1 MSASG
6 KRAASTSP
14 EGQREKKRGRPKG
27 SKNKT
32 APSKPAPKN
41 TAKSTPKHAPK
52 PAPKATPKETN
63 GAESEKDTAGE
74 GGKKRKRQTKGDG
87 KALLSSVMDQAPT
100 SSASKKKTPQKTPTD
115 METLHKAL
123 FRDHS
128 LKVVKVATLQ
138 KSHRSSLLDRG
149 FKETDEVVFCEACNG
164 PRSNWDL
171 DSLRQHLTG
180 IKHTELLARLME
192 KKGTKVK
199 KTHPEDDAD
208 KNDDEAEDEDEEEK
222 EVRVTTGLFSKTEKN
237 KMFARAA
244 LYGGST
250 SGQARHFRN
259 AAAKLYGDPSISKGA
274 LVEMHID
281 KIFQEDMEVV
291 LEDLQRSGTIQLL
304 FDGAVV
310 LGNHILAVSGGSTGK
325 WIDTFV
331 NRSGSTTKHENIAL
345 MLSILREKHPDTAS
359 FCADAASYNVKALM
373 ELADV
378 KGLIVFLCVAHAV
391 HNILKSYTEKH
402 YPDVYKLLTKL
413 RTSMSKASTRNKR
426 YVAFQESLRSAAP
439 VSEEEATSFL
449 TSQLNALE
457 LALKDGAMSEET
469 VNASVGAMG
478 IGVNTMA
485 AAWDHVKNERDQHQA
500 RKHGCAK
507 PLSATTL
514 IASKGTRFNS
524 TYALMQHA
532 LPRTLPFLYLIP
544 SSSHAGK

>member
-1 MSASG
+1 
-6 KRAASTSP
+6 
-14 EGQREKKRGRPKG
+14 
-27 SKNKT
+27 
-32 APSKPAPKN
+32 
-41 TAKSTPKHAPK
+41 
-52 PAPKATPKETN
+52 
-63 GAESEKDTAGE
+63 
-74 GGKKRKRQTKGDG
+74 
-87 KALLSSVMDQAPT
+87 
-100 SSASKKKTPQKTPTD
+100 

-237 KMFARAA
+237 KMFAHAA

-331 NRSGSTTKHENIAL
+331 NRTTGVQEHFVQSGSCGHVAEVSQGFNETDDVGFKKKKKDDVGFMSITIRTRFEKMVNAMKVNYRPSTQSLLANLQEMWQNHLNFPQIQAGRYVHPEMVRTFMLAKIISERSSKALRDLHFERTTG
-345 MLSILREKHPDTAS
+345 REKFYIHISLTNRSSCPILVLLLKPGS
-359 FCADAASYNVKALM
+359 RRFSSADATCSCTTVK
-373 ELADV
+373 
-378 KGLIVFLCVAHAV
+378 
-391 HNILKSYTEKH
+391 
-402 YPDVYKLLTKL
+402 
-413 RTSMSKASTRNKR
+413 
-426 YVAFQESLRSAAP
+426 
-439 VSEEEATSFL
+439 
-449 TSQLNALE
+449 
-457 LALKDGAMSEET
+457 
-469 VNASVGAMG
+469 
-478 IGVNTMA
+478 
-485 AAWDHVKNERDQHQA
+485 
-500 RKHGCAK
+500 
-507 PLSATTL
+507 
-514 IASKGTRFNS
+514 
-524 TYALMQHA
+524 
-532 LPRTLPFLYLIP
+532 
-544 SSSHAGK
+544 